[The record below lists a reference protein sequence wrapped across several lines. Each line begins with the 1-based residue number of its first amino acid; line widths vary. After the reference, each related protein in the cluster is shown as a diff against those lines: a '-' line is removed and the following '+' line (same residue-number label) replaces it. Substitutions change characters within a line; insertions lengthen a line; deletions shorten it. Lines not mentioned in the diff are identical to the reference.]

1 MIDNGYLFAK
11 DEKRLFINT
20 SLGCMGRCKYC
31 YLSNMGIDKIKRKN
45 SKEVLECLDSSDYK
59 YTSDTLI
66 TLGCFSECFDE
77 VNKKETIKIIKH
89 FLSNGNQVQVSTKR
103 YVSFEDLK
111 EILPLIRYYGQLVIF
126 VSSSTIS
133 HYNEYERGTEEL
145 ERRFKTFEL
154 IKHNIPVILYIKPVL
169 QDVTIKDIIKYKE
182 LINENNISYVVVGS
196 LFTEEKAS
204 ETVHFSFDNKLFYN
218 GCEDEDKIINEL
230 KDYAIIKRRSSEV
243 MDEFKRNHKLDE
255 IKKEVYSL
263 LENETTGHGIAHIE
277 RVYNLSVKFAENE
290 HADIFVTS
298 LIALL
303 HDVDDYKLFG
313 QENANK
319 LMNSKIIMEKYKI
332 NHDIQEQVL
341 SELGK
346 IGYKRYLSG
355 VRPKEIEG
363 MIVSD
368 ADMCDAIGVS
378 GILRTYD
385 YQKAHD
391 KPFFDK
397 DIFPKEEVDVDNYKL
412 CDDSSVCHCFRKL
425 LRLKRLMMTD
435 SGKQEASKRHDIMV
449 AILYHLFDEENV
461 LDWSEYLDK
470 FLKDLE
476 TS

>member
-11 DEKRLFINT
+11 DETRLFINT
-20 SLGCMGRCKYC
+20 SLGCMGKCKYC
-31 YLSNMGIDKIKRKN
+31 YLSKMGIDKIKRKN
-45 SKEVLECLDSSDYK
+45 SKEVLECLDNSDYE

-103 YVSFEDLK
+103 YISINDLK
-111 EILPLIRYYGQLVIF
+111 EIMPLIKYYGQLVIF

-133 HYNEYERGTEEL
+133 HYSEYEMGTEEL

-154 IKHNIPVILYIKPVL
+154 IKYNIPVTLYIKPVL
-169 QDVTIKDIIKYKE
+169 QGVTVKDIFKYKE
-182 LINENNISYVVVGS
+182 LIRDNNIPYVVVGS
-196 LFTEEKAS
+196 LFTEEKS
-204 ETVHFSFDNKLFYN
+204 CETVHFSFDNKLFYN
-218 GCEDEDKIINEL
+218 GCEDEDKIIEEL
-230 KDYAIIKRRSSEV
+230 KDYTIVKRRSSEV
-243 MDEFKRNHKLDE
+243 MCEFKSNHKLDE
-255 IKKEVYSL
+255 IKEEVYSL
-263 LENETTGHGIAHIE
+263 LQNEISGHGVDHIE
-277 RVYNLSVKFAENE
+277 RVYNLSVKFANDE
-290 HADIFVTS
+290 HADIFVAS

-303 HDVDDYKLFG
+303 HEVDDYKLFG
-313 QENANK
+313 EENAGK
-319 LMNSKIIMEKYKI
+319 LTNSKIIMEKYKVD
-332 NHDIQEQVL
+332 HDVQELVL

-346 IGYKRYLSG
+346 IGYKKSLQG
-355 VRPKEIEG
+355 IRPITLEG

-368 ADMCDAIGVS
+368 ADMCDALGVS

-385 YQKAHD
+385 YQKAHG

-397 DIFPKEEVDVDNYKL
+397 DIFPNKKVDVDNYKL

-425 LRLKRLMMTD
+425 LRLKGMMMTK
-435 SGKQEASKRHDIMV
+435 SGKEEATKRHDIMV
-449 AILYHLFDEENV
+449 SILYHLFDEENV
-461 LDWSEYLDK
+461 SEWKEYLDK